1 MKRKLAALLLAAAAL
16 ATACSAQSAQRGS
29 ATTAARTPVVA
40 MPSIDQFASIF
51 DADKDSPRLIL
62 PISPT

>member
-1 MKRKLAALLLAAAAL
+1 MKRKLIALLFAAAAL
-16 ATACSAQSAQRGS
+16 ATGCSVQATERGS

-51 DADKDSPRLIL
+51 DAD
-62 PISPT
+62 

>member
-1 MKRKLAALLLAAAAL
+1 MKRKLIALLFAAAAL
-16 ATACSAQSAQRGS
+16 ATGCSVQATERGS

-51 DADKDSPRLIL
+51 DADRGSPRLIL